1 MSPRHHRPA
10 RALALALLLPACG
23 SRTPTVDVPSGGS
36 AATSTATLAPPPAAA
51 SAEVEEAKRTLPA
64 RDHRGPIEVRT
75 PRIVVPGNPS
85 ATAAIQS
92 TLADFLAVGED
103 DVRVDFRVSFN
114 ARGFLDLTVVHET
127 VTAYPD
133 QHEEHYL
140 FELRSGRRLHAADVF
155 RTDKRAELVAAVDA
169 KMQEAIR
176 AAGLDT
182 PDCADLKQEPRR
194 FSADRLREV
203 RLEPQAL
210 TVLYD
215 FDFPHVIQACEPS
228 GEFRFT
234 AAELEPYLASGTG
247 IAEALAK

>member
-1 MSPRHHRPA
+1 VTATATAAPA
-10 RALALALLLPACG
+10 GAA
-23 SRTPTVDVPSGGS
+23 GS
-36 AATSTATLAPPPAAA
+36 AQ
-51 SAEVEEAKRTLPA
+51 VEEVKRTWPA

-75 PRIVVPGNPS
+75 PRVVVPGNAS

-92 TLADFLAVGED
+92 ALAEFLEVGED

-133 QHEEHYL
+133 QHEQHYL
-140 FELRSGRRLHAADVF
+140 FELGSGRRLRAADLF
-155 RTDKRAELVAAVDA
+155 RSETRAQLVAAVDA
-169 KMQEAIR
+169 KMQEAIQ
-176 AAGLDT
+176 AAGHDT
-182 PDCADLKQEPRR
+182 PDCANLEQEPRH

-210 TVLYD
+210 TILYD

-228 GEFRFT
+228 GEFRFA
-234 AAELEPYLASGTG
+234 AAEIEPYLASGTG
-247 IAEALAK
+247 IAEALAKQAPEQPPPAKP